1 MDGRILRIR
10 RALHT
15 LDRVNAQ
22 SQRRDEA
29 LKAELADVEYA
40 SVGEF
45 AFFEL
50 DGGNV
55 TLTCPTRDE
64 DRPVMHQELAGRLK
78 ASWRRLPQRWALRE
92 RLMRGA
98 RAGFEAEFDRWMATD
113 EPDPESAERE
123 ACAKEADHLTE
134 VYAFNP
140 AIAGVCAA
148 LAWNIRNRIRLQEE
162 QQMEI
167 RPMNDNVLIRRAEV
181 QDVTPGGIIIPEA
194 AKRKSTRAEV
204 VAVGPGKVDKN
215 GLRFIETTVKPGDI
229 VLLSEWSGQE
239 VVVDGETL
247 LFVGEPEILAVI
259 EP

>member
-1 MDGRILRIR
+1 MDERILRMR
-10 RALHT
+10 RILHT
-15 LDRVNAQ
+15 LERVIAQ
-22 SQRRDEA
+22 GRIRDQQQ
-29 LKAELADVEYA
+29 KAELAKVPYA

-45 AFFEL
+45 AYFEL
-50 DGGNV
+50 DNGCV
-55 TLTCPTRDE
+55 SLTCPCRDE
-64 DRPVMHQELAGRLK
+64 HKPVAHQELAGRLR
-78 ASWRRLPQRWALRE
+78 AAWRRHPQRYGLRE
-92 RLMRGA
+92 RLVQA
-98 RAGFEAEFDRWMATD
+98 SRALFEAEFDRWFASD
-113 EPDPESAERE
+113 EPEPVAAERE
-123 ACAKEADHLTE
+123 ACAAEADYLAE

-148 LAWNIRNRIRLQEE
+148 LAWNIRNRMKLQEE

-167 RPMNDNVLIRRAEV
+167 RPMNDNVLIKRADV

-215 GLRFIETTVKPGDI
+215 GRFIETTVKPGDL